1 MNHLKHIRGFLFT
14 NVAHANEIKG
24 EMSPQF
30 IQPCQLLLYIY
41 KKQIFMGY
49 LSSVCYFV
57 RTDESNY
64 LLNCLADTVRKP
76 FTALKL

>member
-1 MNHLKHIRGFLFT
+1 
-14 NVAHANEIKG
+14 
-24 EMSPQF
+24 
-30 IQPCQLLLYIY
+30 
-41 KKQIFMGY
+41 MGY

-76 FTALKL
+76 FTTLKL